1 MMDLLFPGGVAFTWE
16 FASALLSIVLIDL
29 VLAGDNAVVIALAVR
44 NLPRRQKT
52 LGILFG
58 SGAAV
63 LLRVIITFFAA
74 KLLNLAYVK
83 LVGGA
88 LILWIAVKLLMEGG
102 GEDKD
107 CHECKGLFD
116 AMVTIVVADL
126 VMSTDN
132 ILAVAGA
139 SKGSLGLLVF
149 GLLLSIP
156 FVVFTSSL
164 LSTLMERH
172 PIIITI
178 GAAVLGKVGGEMIV
192 TDPFMHSVLPQT
204 AAVEYSAMIL
214 GVAVVL
220 AYPRLHRALVRSRAG
235 DDDR

>member
-1 MMDLLFPGGVAFTWE
+1 MMDVLFPGGIAFTWE
-16 FASALLSIVLIDL
+16 FFSALLSIVLIDL

-44 NLPRRQKT
+44 NLPHRQKMM
-52 LGILFG
+52 GILLG

-63 LLRVIITFFAA
+63 VLRIILTFFAA
-74 KLLNLAYVK
+74 KLLGLEYVK

-102 GEDKD
+102 GDEKD

-116 AMVTIVVADL
+116 AMLTIVVADL

-139 SKGSLGLLVF
+139 SKGSLGLLIF
-149 GLLLSIP
+149 GLALSIP
-156 FVVFTSSL
+156 FVVFTSNL
-164 LSTLMERH
+164 LSTLMERY

-204 AAVEYSAMIL
+204 PAVEYGAMIL
-214 GVAVVL
+214 GAVGVL
-220 AYPRLHRALVRSRAG
+220 AYARLRRATVRSRVS
-235 DDDR
+235 DDG

>member
-1 MMDLLFPGGVAFTWE
+1 MMEVLFPGGIAFTWE
-16 FASALLSIVLIDL
+16 FLSALLSIVLIDL

-44 NLPRRQKT
+44 NLPHRQKMM
-52 LGILFG
+52 GILLG

-63 LLRVIITFFAA
+63 LLRIIITFFAA
-74 KLLNLAYVK
+74 KLLGIAYVK

-102 GEDKD
+102 GEEKE

-116 AMVTIVVADL
+116 AMITIVVADL
-126 VMSTDN
+126 VMSVDN

-139 SKGSLGLLVF
+139 SKGSLGLLIF
-149 GLLLSIP
+149 GLALSIP
-156 FVVFTSSL
+156 FVVFTSNL
-164 LSTLMERH
+164 LSTLMERY

-204 AAVEYSAMIL
+204 PVVEYGAMIL
-214 GVAVVL
+214 GVALVL
-220 AYPRLHRALVRSRAG
+220 AYPRLHRAVVRGRVS
-235 DDDR
+235 DDG